1 MGRVVKRKLFLVA
14 ATLVIGA
21 GLSAAAAYTIVA
33 ALTDH
38 ATVWRTVAL
47 LGLPVGFALAHGS
60 FSSHRSVH
68 VPSGLGVLAV
78 VGGAIVARAG
88 PDVEVP
94 FLSLLLG
101 FFLYALG
108 RMVAHLPFTV
118 RRLSRGG

>member
-1 MGRVVKRKLFLVA
+1 MELTPLGRVVKRKLFLVA

-68 VPSGLGVLAV
+68 VPQGWVCSRWLEAPSLPA
-78 VGGAIVARAG
+78 
-88 PDVEVP
+88 PDQM
-94 FLSLLLG
+94 SKC
-101 FFLYALG
+101 
-108 RMVAHLPFTV
+108 H
-118 RRLSRGG
+118 S